1 MSICLKYNRNHYG
14 GGYMEFTYE
23 AYADLVDLLRKKDY
37 EIVTYDTF
45 SKYRKCAILRHDI
58 DNSLSRVAF

>member
-1 MSICLKYNRNHYG
+1 
-14 GGYMEFTYE
+14 MEFTYE